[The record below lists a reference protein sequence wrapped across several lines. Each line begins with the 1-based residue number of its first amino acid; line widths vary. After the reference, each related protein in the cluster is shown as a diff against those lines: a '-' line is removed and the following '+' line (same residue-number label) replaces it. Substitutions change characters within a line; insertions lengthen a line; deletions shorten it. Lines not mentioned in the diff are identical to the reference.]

1 VKIWAHRL
9 FGLEL
14 MMEITAGTPMPD
26 DRNYQ
31 VIEHLD
37 VRSLRGRRQWSQEAK
52 ARLIDASLDPGANV
66 SAIAREAGMAPSQ
79 LFGWRRKALGK
90 SLPASNGND
99 AAVQFTR
106 FEPACGAVIEIV
118 VGDLIV
124 RVSGNVDPEHLARV
138 IRAARAA

>member
-1 VKIWAHRL
+1 
-9 FGLEL
+9 
-14 MMEITAGTPMPD
+14 MPD
-26 DRNYQ
+26 DRNSQ

-37 VRSLRGRRQWSQEAK
+37 ARPLRGRRQWSEEAK
-52 ARLIDASLDPGANV
+52 ARLVAATLVPGANV

-90 SLPASNGND
+90 EMPASADNGP
-99 AAVQFTR
+99 AVQFTR
-106 FEPACGAVIEIV
+106 FEPTCGATIEIV

-124 RVSGNVDPEHLARV
+124 RVGGKVDADHLARV